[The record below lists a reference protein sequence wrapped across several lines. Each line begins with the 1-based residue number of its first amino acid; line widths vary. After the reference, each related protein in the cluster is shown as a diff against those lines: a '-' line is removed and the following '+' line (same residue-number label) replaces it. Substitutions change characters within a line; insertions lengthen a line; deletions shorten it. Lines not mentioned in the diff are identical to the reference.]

1 MLGPLP
7 LVLASAVLH
16 AAWNAILKREREPR
30 LAVVPVSAVGAAVGV
45 IAALAR
51 SGPGF
56 AFASPKGL
64 GFALLAG
71 VFEGTY
77 FLTLGRALDAAPL
90 SVVYTVSRGG
100 ALVLVWPISV
110 ALFGEA
116 VHAWSVAGALLVAL
130 GLAATASGPG
140 TGTASGKGVLFALLA
155 ATSITG
161 YHVSYKTA
169 LAAGAPPPATLAI
182 SMALGVAMNVA
193 LLDGPARTRLRAL
206 VRSRPLPLGLAG
218 LLTGVSFLL
227 FLMAL
232 ARGGAGAMLTLRNTS
247 VVFATLFALFI
258 GERPSRAHWLGAVLV
273 VAGAAAIGHP

>member
-16 AAWNAILKREREPR
+16 AAWNAILKREREPQ
-30 LAVVPVSAVGAAVGV
+30 LAVVPVSAVGAAVGAV
-45 IAALAR
+45 GAFA
-51 SGPGF
+51 GPGF
-56 AFASPKGL
+56 SFHSAKAL

-77 FLTLGRALDAAPL
+77 FLTLGRALGAAPL
-90 SVVYTVSRGG
+90 STVYTVSRGG
-100 ALVLVWPISV
+100 ALILVWPISIV
-110 ALFGEA
+110 LFGEA
-116 VHAWSVAGALLVAL
+116 VHPWSIAGAALVAL
-130 GLAATASGPG
+130 GLAATASGPK
-140 TGTASGKGVLFALLA
+140 TGAASTRGIVFASLA
-155 ATSITG
+155 GASIAG

-182 SMALGVAMNVA
+182 SMALGVVLNVA
-193 LLDGPARTRLRAL
+193 LLDAAARARLSSL
-206 VRSRPLPLGLAG
+206 VRARPLPLGLAG

-258 GERPSRAHWLGAVLV
+258 GERPSRAQWGGAVLV
-273 VAGAAAIGHP
+273 VLGAAAIGR